1 MRRGRKLYLAAL
13 MYLAALIAVAMLPG
27 RVVFAADDVQQILHE
42 LDDAAAK
49 FRSTSADFQFDSV
62 MTDPIPDTDTQKGT
76 VYYERKGNEFQMA
89 AHIKEL
95 NGKPV
100 PKIYSYVGG
109 RLRLYEPMINQVTTI
124 TRAGDYG
131 SYLMLGFGASGAAL
145 AEKWDIKSLGQET
158 IDGVKTEKLELTAK
172 DPNVRKNLPKVT
184 IWMDTS
190 RGVSLRQVFDEGQGQ
205 HRDCHY
211 FNFKMNQPLPGDAF
225 TAKTDS
231 KTVYV
236 NR

>member
-1 MRRGRKLYLAAL
+1 MHSGRKLNLAAL

-27 RVVFAADDVQQILHE
+27 RVVFAADDVQQILHQ

-49 FRSTSADFQFDSV
+49 FRSTSADFEFDSV
-62 MTDPIPDTDTQKGT
+62 MTDPVPDTDVQKGT
-76 VYYERKGNEFQMA
+76 VYYERTGNDFQMA
-89 AHIKEL
+89 AHIKEV

-100 PKIYSYVGG
+100 PKIYSYSGG
-109 RLRLYEPMINQVTTI
+109 RVRLYEPMINQVTTLSK
-124 TRAGDYG
+124 AGDYG
-131 SYLMLGFGASGAAL
+131 SYLMLGFGASGKAL

-172 DPNVRKNLPKVT
+172 DPSVRKNLPKVA

-211 FNFKMNQPLPGDAF
+211 FNFKMNQPLPSDAF
-225 TAKTDS
+225 TVKTDS

>member
-1 MRRGRKLYLAAL
+1 MHRGRKLDLAAL
-13 MYLAALIAVAMLPG
+13 MSLAALIAVVMSPG
-27 RVVFAADDVQQILHE
+27 RVVFAADDVQQILHQ

-89 AHIKEL
+89 AHINEV

-124 TRAGDYG
+124 TKAGDYG
-131 SYLMLGFGASGAAL
+131 SYLMLGFGASGTAL
-145 AEKWDIKSLGQET
+145 AEKWNIKSLGQET
-158 IDGVKTEKLELTAK
+158 IDGVKTEKLELIAK

-225 TAKTDS
+225 TVKTDS

>member
-1 MRRGRKLYLAAL
+1 MHSGRKLNLAAS
-13 MYLAALIAVAMLPG
+13 MYLVALIAVAMLPG
-27 RVVFAADDVQQILHE
+27 RVVFAADDVQPILHQ
-42 LDDAAAK
+42 LDDAAVK
-49 FRSTSADFQFDSV
+49 FRSTSADFEFDSV
-62 MTDPIPDTDTQKGT
+62 MTDPVPDTDVQKGT
-76 VYYERKGNEFQMA
+76 VYYERTGNDFQMA
-89 AHIKEL
+89 AHIKEV

-100 PKIYSYVGG
+100 PKIYSYSSG
-109 RLRLYEPMINQVTTI
+109 RVRLYEPMVNQVTTLSK
-124 TRAGDYG
+124 AGDYG
-131 SYLMLGFGASGAAL
+131 SYLMLGFGASGKAL

-225 TAKTDS
+225 TVKTDS

>member
-1 MRRGRKLYLAAL
+1 MHSGRKLLLAAL
-13 MYLAALIAVAMLPG
+13 MAIVMLPG
-27 RVVFAADDVQQILHE
+27 RVVFAADNVQQILHQ

-49 FRSTSADFQFDSV
+49 FRSTSADFQFDSI
-62 MTDPIPDTDTQKGT
+62 MTDPIPDTDTQTGT

-89 AHIKEL
+89 AHINEV

-100 PKIYSYVGG
+100 PKIYSYSGG
-109 RLRLYEPMINQVTTI
+109 HLRLYEPMINQVTTI
-124 TRAGDYG
+124 TKAADYG
-131 SYLMLGFGASGAAL
+131 SYVMLGFGASGQAL

-158 IDGVKTEKLELTAK
+158 VDGVKTEKLELTAK

-205 HRDCHY
+205 RRDCHY
-211 FNFKMNQPLPGDAF
+211 FNFKMNQPLPADAF
-225 TAKTDS
+225 TLKTNS

>member
-1 MRRGRKLYLAAL
+1 MLSVRRLFLAAL
-13 MYLAALIAVAMLPG
+13 MAAVMLRG
-27 RVVFAADDVQQILHE
+27 RVVFAADDVQQILHQ

-49 FRSTSADFQFDSV
+49 FRSTSADFEFDSV
-62 MTDPIPDTDTQKGT
+62 MTDPVPDTDIQKGT
-76 VYYERKGNEFQMA
+76 VYYERNGSDFQMA
-89 AHIKEL
+89 AHIKEV

-100 PKIYSYVGG
+100 PKIYSYSGG

-124 TRAGDYG
+124 TKAGDYG
-131 SYLMLGFGASGAAL
+131 SYLMLGFGASGKAL
-145 AEKWDIKSLGQET
+145 GEKWDIKSLGQET

-211 FNFKMNQPLPGDAF
+211 FNFKVNQSLPGDAF
-225 TAKTDS
+225 TVKTDS